1 MTLASQTVVPL
12 DDQTLVRCIHSDCS
26 ATIVKNIVRRRLR
39 GSVPPA
45 CHLDN
50 TQTSFVSYMLELRTS
65 RMASAQKIYRHEVS
79 SSSSSFYYTVKDVK
93 VIRSTAFE
101 FSHFFLVCGN
111 HRP

>member
-1 MTLASQTVVPL
+1 MEYERQVVGARFMTLASQTVVPL

-50 TQTSFVSYMLELRTS
+50 TQTSFVSYMLERSVLLVWH
-65 RMASAQKIYRHEVS
+65 QCKK
-79 SSSSSFYYTVKDVK
+79 YTVTKCHHHHH
-93 VIRSTAFE
+93 
-101 FSHFFLVCGN
+101 HFITQLKT
-111 HRP
+111 